1 MLGDIKNTIK
11 QSAVYGLSR
20 IALRGVSLILIPV
33 YTSKFTADSI
43 ANINLMESFW
53 QYLFTICLFGVE
65 TAIINFCTSE
75 TNESIRKKL
84 LFNFFSI
91 LLVNSIVFAIF
102 SNLFSGD
109 ISTFILKSESFSRV
123 ITYCFY
129 ISIFES
135 LLIMPLTIARINS
148 KPVLYTVIAVSS
160 ITINIALQLYFI
172 LVLALNFEYVFLAKF
187 IAPAVVF
194 VITLPYLIKNLSM
207 NFEFTPLSKILKFS
221 FPLMIAMLLSLLL
234 NSIDRF
240 IQTDFVDK
248 QQIAVYTIA
257 YGFGSVTNAFI
268 LAPFSLAIN
277 VIFWKK
283 INDSNFR
290 RFMTKSSTYLFF
302 VMVLSSLVLALFMP
316 YAFTILVRNK
326 ELWESL
332 KIIPVILFANCFV
345 ALFTFPSLDMYYKR
359 KTNIVLYIIIACLVF
374 SFTAN
379 FTLIRYFGIYASAI
393 IAVVSYLLMIGLGY
407 FATRKYSF
415 TVFEKYKIGLLSVLY
430 VVFGGV
436 LYFMNIQ
443 NVYLDILIKLLMIL
457 LFLFLLYLFRFFEPI
472 EIQSI
477 KGFVN
482 KHVIRKI
489 STKNS

>member
-33 YTSKFTADSI
+33 YTAKFSADTI

-75 TNESIRKKL
+75 TNESVRKKL

-91 LLVNSIVFAIF
+91 LVVNSLVFAVF

-109 ISTFILKSESFSRV
+109 LSSFILKSDSYSRV

-148 KPVLYTVIAVSS
+148 KPVLYTIITVSS
-160 ITINIALQLYFI
+160 ITINIVLQLYFI
-172 LVLALNFEYVFLAKF
+172 MVLALDFEYVFLAKF
-187 IAPAVVF
+187 IAPVVIF
-194 VITLPYLIKNLSM
+194 VITLPYLIKNLSL
-207 NFEFTPLSKILKFS
+207 NFESSSLSKILKFS

-248 QQIAVYTIA
+248 QQIAVYTIG

-283 INDSNFR
+283 INDANFR

-302 VMVLSSLVLALFMP
+302 AMILSSLFLVMFMP
-316 YAFTILVRNK
+316 YAIKLLVRNA

-332 KIIPVILFANCFV
+332 LIIPVILFANCFV

-359 KTNIVLYIIIACLVF
+359 KTNIVLYIIIASLVF
-374 SFTAN
+374 SFAAN
-379 FTLIRYFGIYASAI
+379 FIFIRYYGIYASAV
-393 IAVVSYLLMIGLGY
+393 IAVVSYILMIGMGY
-407 FATRKYSF
+407 FATRRYSF
-415 TVFEKYKIGLLSVLY
+415 TEFEKYKIGLLSVLY
-430 VVFGGV
+430 IIFGGIS
-436 LYFMNIQ
+436 YFMNIQ
-443 NVYLDILIKLLMIL
+443 NVYLDIFLKLLIIF
-457 LFLFLLYLFRFFEPI
+457 LFLFLLYLLRFFETI
-472 EIQSI
+472 EIESI
-477 KGFVN
+477 KGF
-482 KHVIRKI
+482 IRKYI
-489 STKNS
+489 FRKKLI